1 MFSEKSRTSQKSHVQ
16 IYLVKLLIGHIA
28 SEAITNVSN
37 LIIPAAASL
46 YVLQRHCSVS
56 FKHRTLFDWNS
67 NKLKGVR
74 FKIDLTKKRYNCLRS
89 ARSIANEN
97 QDINY
102 VIADINCRL
111 KVVFKNG
118 TSDFFKNIIELNEL
132 IEKYMC

>member
-1 MFSEKSRTSQKSHVQ
+1 M
-16 IYLVKLLIGHIA
+16 LLIGHIA

-46 YVLQRHCSVS
+46 YFLQRHCSVS